1 MSAMLQPRKPL
12 LALSMSLVLPG
23 FGQLYNG
30 EPNRA
35 IWFFLAYLALGL
47 PAIVAIAL
55 YIPSALMLGALL
67 LSTCLVVALWIY
79 GMVDAWLRARRQP
92 DFLPRAWQ
100 TSGLYALVLIVGAL
114 VVQPTLKSYV
124 GAHEVESFRL
134 PSSSM
139 EPTLL
144 HGDVIFADKRY
155 NCPNCKSAVQRGDV
169 AIFTYPN
176 DRTLYYVKRI
186 IGLPGERV
194 QIRDRQI
201 LIDGRSLTIGTPASD
216 RQQLT
221 EGEVSRHWQV
231 VWPADEPAAPDVD
244 LTVPAGE
251 VYVLGDNRGHSVDSR
266 RFGTVPLSDVVGRVR
281 QVWFSRAETGIRWQR
296 LGEVIE

>member
-114 VVQPTLKSYV
+114 VVQPALKSYV

-194 QIRDRQI
+194 QIRGRDI
-201 LIDGRSLTIGTPASD
+201 LVDGRSLTIGTD
-216 RQQLT
+216 RELVD
-221 EGEVSRHWQV
+221 EGDALRHWQV
-231 VWPADEPAAPDVD
+231 TWPAQDPSVPDVD

-251 VYVLGDNRGHSVDSR
+251 VYVLGDNRGHSIDSR

-281 QVWFSRAETGIRWQR
+281 QVWFSRADTGIRWRR
-296 LGEVIE
+296 LGKVIE